1 MVRDDEAYGAMKEQ
15 VLGQLKHHFR
25 PEFLNRVDE
34 IVVFHGLTKDQL
46 VAIVEIQLGHLAG
59 RLEARHLTLEVADEA
74 KRWLA
79 EAGYDPVYGARPL
92 KRVIQKEIES
102 VLARKL
108 LAGEIQ
114 NSATVRVD
122 VRDGQLSLGSGVKS

>member
-1 MVRDDEAYGAMKEQ
+1 MKQQ

-34 IVVFHGLTKDQL
+34 IVVFHGLSKEQL
-46 VAIVEIQLGHLAG
+46 VAIVEIQLGHLAR
-59 RLEARHLTLEVADEA
+59 RLEARHLTLEVTGGA

-79 EAGYDPVYGARPL
+79 ETGYDPVYGARPL
-92 KRVIQKEIES
+92 KRVVQKEIES

-114 NSATVRVD
+114 DGTTVQVD
-122 VRDGQLSLGSGVKS
+122 VQNDELLLGSGVKS